1 MPADLGGGQST
12 LHKWIADYR
21 LNDLTID
28 PQTDSALDTQW
39 LRKENCSELYAAFG
53 RMLANGHQAT
63 DWAALVAASQPG
75 WPD

>member
-1 MPADLGGGQST
+1 VPADLGVGQST

-21 LNDLTID
+21 LNDLAIN
-28 PQTDSALDTQW
+28 PQTDSALDIQW
-39 LRKENCSELYAAFG
+39 LRKENCSEPYAAFG

-63 DWAALVAASQPG
+63 DWAALVAASQQD